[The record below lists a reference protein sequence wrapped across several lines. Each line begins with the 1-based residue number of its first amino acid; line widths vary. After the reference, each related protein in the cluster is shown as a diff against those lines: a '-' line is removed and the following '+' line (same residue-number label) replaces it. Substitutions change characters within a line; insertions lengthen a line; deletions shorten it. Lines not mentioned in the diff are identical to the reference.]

1 MPPHSQGKQREG
13 QEIQGH
19 LHHSDH
25 EYASTRGGQFP
36 AVPSIET
43 QPKRRDID
51 PCKDRELQPSAGC
64 DMLPKTDYQRRRTAD
79 DQQPTDDLTP
89 ADVALFHEGTEK
101 FSPFLTGLFGI
112 YLRKRL
118 GILVGAIQR
127 VDRAF
132 LGLGRHWNR
141 RAGRGGHR
149 RSKWIGD
156 RRLLKRPLK
165 RPLGR
170 LFGHV
175 CRHLFGH
182 VFRHLFGRYLRKVRR
197 WFCSWFGK

>member
-25 EYASTRGGQFP
+25 EYPSTRGRQFP
-36 AVPSIET
+36 AMPSIEP
-43 QPKRRDID
+43 QSERRDID
-51 PCKDRELQPSAGC
+51 PGKDRELQPSAGC

-149 RSKWIGD
+149 RSMWIGD

-170 LFGHV
+170 LFDRLFGHV
-175 CRHLFGH
+175 CRHLFRH
-182 VFRHLFGRYLRKVRR
+182 VCRHLFGRYLRKVRR
-197 WFCSWFGK
+197 WFGK